1 MRQNPC
7 PRCHRRR
14 QQCRDRIGFQAD
26 KQVGCI
32 CVEIGGGYGC
42 GRRGGLQ
49 NFIEMPGTDQGI
61 TAAAVVQDVNPIAG
75 RRCRHGSHCQTAR
88 QSTVSGSSAAADAFH
103 QCAGDA
109 DTGPWRSA
117 LLTHLRETVDDK
129 LEVARGPLRGEPAKD
144 IEAS

>member
-32 CVEIGGGYGC
+32 RVEIDGGYSC
-42 GRRGGLQ
+42 GRRGRLQ
-49 NFIEMPGTDQGI
+49 NFIEMPGADQGI

-75 RRCRHGSHCQTAR
+75 RRSRHGSHCQTAR
-88 QSTVSGSSAAADAFH
+88 QSTVSGSSAVADAFH
-103 QCAGDA
+103 QRAGNA
-109 DTGPWRSA
+109 DTGKTARPHANGPAANVRQTQAGA
-117 LLTHLRETVDDK
+117 LQMRQK
-129 LEVARGPLRGEPAKD
+129 LNK
-144 IEAS
+144 